1 MRQETKELIERSGRT
16 LEVTLCY
23 NIGGMNYFQ
32 GVCEKR
38 GYYLSVTPVN
48 IRKSEDG
55 RTQSRSYTAFSG
67 TKILLN
73 EVKRQS
79 EKEFARAKELAEN
92 EKEKL
97 IKHVM
102 EKNGIKE

>member
-1 MRQETKELIERSGRT
+1 METKELIERGGKT
-16 LEVTLCY
+16 LEVTVTY

-32 GVCEKR
+32 GVSEKR
-38 GYYLSVTPVN
+38 GYYLSVTPVE
-48 IRKSEDG
+48 ITKSADG
-55 RTQSRSYTAFSG
+55 RTQSRRYTAFSG

-79 EKEFARAKELAEN
+79 NKEFERAKVLAEQ

-102 EKNGIKE
+102 QKNNIKE

>member
-1 MRQETKELIERSGRT
+1 MEIKELIERGGKT
-16 LEVTLCY
+16 LEVSITY

-32 GVCEKR
+32 GICEKR
-38 GYYLSVTPVN
+38 GYYLSVTPVDIAITEN
-48 IRKSEDG
+48 GRVLAKS
-55 RTQSRSYTAFSG
+55 YAAFSG

-73 EVKRQS
+73 EVKRKS
-79 EKEFARAKELAEN
+79 EKEFAKARVLAEQ

-102 EKNGIKE
+102 QKNNIKE